1 VIGAGGVSKQ
11 VSLGGGMIA
20 MDEVNRVIAGR
31 YQILSKLGEGGFGS
45 TWLARHELVG
55 QQVVIKIMH
64 HGAEERFRG
73 FFREEAKVLARINN
87 PHVGRILD
95 FGELEDG
102 LPYLVL
108 EYVEGESLER
118 RLRHAGPLAVVP
130 ALTIAEA
137 VADALSA
144 AHAIGVIH
152 RDLKPSNIIL
162 PRTGFDGAK
171 LLDFGVRGQLRNSTG
186 TTQAGE
192 FYGTPQYMSPEQL
205 RANEQSP
212 ATDVFGLGVV
222 LYEMLYGETPF
233 TGEGFLEIAS
243 KTLREEVAFPSFPIV
258 PDGVRDLIRRCL
270 SKQAKDRAQNG
281 SALLAEIRRVRAALP
296 PSPSVT
302 SSYAVEFDLP
312 KVSASKSPPSPQ
324 PRWETTTLA
333 SARPSPH
340 RKAKLR
346 LGPFLIAPLIL
357 IGLLICVLSIVGIA
371 LFFFYGVWDGSVSS
385 PVWRRLA
392 WILIGLV
399 LSAAGIGMW
408 FWTRKWLGA
417 RRSEIQRDA
426 DSIMLGRKSLDALT
440 QSLAIEIDTI
450 ITRVKQV
457 DDMIIAHTL
466 AMMVREYESAKESK
480 DRQSALVNAVSLLE
494 KLTTRLSP
502 WYVRHDKFVAF
513 VVSSVG
519 VVSGLVTV
527 VMSVIKIKKG
537 TP

>member
-1 VIGAGGVSKQ
+1 
-11 VSLGGGMIA
+11 MIA

-31 YQILSKLGEGGFGS
+31 YRILAKLGEGGFGS
-45 TWLARHELVG
+45 TWLARRELAG
-55 QQVVIKIMH
+55 KQVVIKIMH
-64 HGAEERFRG
+64 HGAEERYKE

-87 PHVGRILD
+87 PHVGGVLD

-118 RLRHAGPLAVVP
+118 RLDNAGPLAVVP

-162 PRTGFDGAK
+162 PETGFDGAK
-171 LLDFGVRGQLRNSTG
+171 LLDFGVRGQLRTSTG

-192 FYGTPQYMSPEQL
+192 FYGTPHYMSPEQL
-205 RANEQSP
+205 LAKEQSP
-212 ATDVFGLGVV
+212 ATDVFGLGIV

-270 SKQAKDRAQNG
+270 SKQAKDRSQNG

-302 SSYAVEFDLP
+302 GRDTGEPDLP
-312 KVSASKSPPSPQ
+312 NVSASISPPSPQ
-324 PRWETTTLA
+324 PRKETTTLA
-333 SARPSPH
+333 SDRPSRVP
-340 RKAKLR
+340 KAKPR
-346 LGPFLIAPLIL
+346 LSPVLIAM
-357 IGLLICVLSIVGIA
+357 LICVVSVVGIA
-371 LFFFYGVWDGSVSS
+371 LFFFYVVWGGSVSS
-385 PVWRRLA
+385 PVGRRLA

-408 FWTRKWLGA
+408 FWARKWLGA
-417 RRSEIQRDA
+417 RKSEIQRDA
-426 DSIMLGRKSLDALT
+426 DSILLGRKSLDALT
-440 QSLAIEIDTI
+440 RSLAIEIDTI
-450 ITRVKQV
+450 IARVKQV

-466 AMMVREYESAKESK
+466 AMMVKEYESAKESK

>member
-1 VIGAGGVSKQ
+1 
-11 VSLGGGMIA
+11 MIA

-31 YQILSKLGEGGFGS
+31 YRILSKLGEGGFGS
-45 TWLARHELVG
+45 TWLARHEFVG

-118 RLRHAGPLAVVP
+118 RLRYAGPLAVVP

-162 PRTGFDGAK
+162 PRAGFDGAK
-171 LLDFGVRGQLRNSTG
+171 LLDFGVRGQLRTSTG

-205 RANEQSP
+205 LANEQSP

-312 KVSASKSPPSPQ
+312 EVSASKSPHSPPQ
-324 PRWETTTLA
+324 RWETTTLA
-333 SARPSPH
+333 SDRPSRPQKGQP
-340 RKAKLR
+340 RF
-346 LGPFLIAPLIL
+346 GPFLIALT
-357 IGLLICVLSIVGIA
+357 ICVVSIVGIT
-371 LFFFYGVWDGSVSS
+371 LFFFYMVQDGSVSS
-385 PVWRRLA
+385 PVWRHLA

-399 LSAAGIGMW
+399 LSAAGIGVW
-408 FWTRKWLGA
+408 FWMRKWLGA
-417 RRSEIQRDA
+417 RKSEIQRDA
-426 DSIMLGRKSLDALT
+426 DSILLGRKSLDSLT

-450 ITRVKQV
+450 ITRVRQV

-466 AMMVREYESAKESK
+466 AMMVKEYESAKESK